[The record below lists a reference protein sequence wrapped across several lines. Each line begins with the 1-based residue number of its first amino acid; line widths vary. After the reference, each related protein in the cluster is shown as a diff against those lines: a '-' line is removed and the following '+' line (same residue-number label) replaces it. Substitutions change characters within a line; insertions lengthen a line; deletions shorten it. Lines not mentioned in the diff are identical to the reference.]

1 MTQNHI
7 DALAQNLNLT
17 SYQRQVLESNYQH
30 YDVSGLVMRGGALYA
45 PRRRR
50 SGVFARARDMLSGRA
65 ADLIGRNQTL
75 LRDVRGIRFYA
86 GGYYSV
92 TTDDSVF
99 YADPDGRV
107 ISRAAFRRAVR
118 RR

>member
-1 MTQNHI
+1 MSQNKI

-17 SYQRQVLESNYQH
+17 PYQRAVLESNYNH
-30 YDVSGLVMRGGALYA
+30 YDVSGLVMRGGALYV

-50 SGVFARARDMLSGRA
+50 GGMIGRACDVISGRS
-65 ADLIGRNQTL
+65 ADLIGRNKTL
-75 LRDVRGIRFYA
+75 LEDARGIKFYA

-92 TTDDSVF
+92 TVDKSVF
-99 YADPDGRV
+99 YADAQGRV
-107 ISRAAFRRAVR
+107 ISRAAFRRALR